1 MIAKLNVDASKIII
15 GGKASGALKGIGRT
29 IAQETAMSG
38 YGAVAN
44 TDVGVVV
51 THVYDGYETLRSF
64 NAPALAQEAK
74 HSAFAFFRDAIADAA
89 ENPIGELGSYH
100 NVANGEDY
108 NLFYSDLLNGHKMIE
123 DDLLTSSPDSIEARL
138 DYANL
143 DWNDPTA
150 RADYLKNIQDYAQ
163 QSGLRDH
170 AGFSEGRLSAS
181 SNELK
186 ILLHTS
192 STEEYTAYV
201 KQFESAIQDNFN
213 TQLSAARDHARE
225 LGYKGSL
232 TDVKA
237 MEKFAATLGPA
248 EKGSMEQLI
257 QMTNGKINKVD
268 QFVLARIADG
278 QIDIQEVLAGTKGPD
293 GVTRH
298 MLNGVEL
305 DDKSLHALA
314 ALNVF
319 AHSDAVASSYQNKI
333 LESIGGSSELCEFDL
348 NNIKHVNIRCR
359 EFEEALTK
367 AGFGAWQPSD
377 GKFNIATKAGKNGVV
392 KGVGLQ
398 HMSMKQLRNIDLSKI
413 KDPDV
418 RNALKQYINL
428 REHKDT
434 LNAAKQLM
442 QNMKMRITQLA
453 RKVLGDSDL
462 SQAIGQIQSQY
473 RNVQYGM
480 KVWAK
485 IGDISRWIGK
495 TSRKLALRKDDKLLK
510 KALEKGGRHQTRYDK
525 RMQSKHSGKARQE
538 RFDAKQAKQ
547 KAKAKAKNTKKA
559 NAKQAKMKK
568 MKSTKRGAR
577 KLTNKAGRAERKLL
591 KKAGKQGTDLV
602 RNAGHLAKHG
612 AVGTTGSG
620 TAAASSTAAASAS
633 GSAAGGA
640 AGSSA
645 AGAGAAGGGAS
656 VGVVLIYIIV
666 IALIV
671 CAICQIISGVCD
683 IILSAATEFDN
694 TLLGK
699 MINWVTDLL
708 ENWTWP
714 WEASNEEKENVL
726 WYTMLK
732 LQNEDASKKHVA
744 NAIPA
749 GSEFRGGMSP
759 VKRGTAD
766 KGPHE
771 YLSEDDNTYNVSW
784 ARPVYTSENIGNWPQ
799 ADTYYVYTNA
809 ETGEPINEF
818 TNIKTCLSMAHAY
831 TYQIETKK
839 HIENFTTYA
848 IGLWN
853 YLNKHEVTAIL
864 DMCNGCGTYTY
875 DCDIDWECEKG
886 CDDPEHCSHKD
897 NEKKAHW
904 ESAYYG
910 EAYLNN
916 WIYKTSPGAHIKIY
930 LNNAHKFY
938 IVKGTPTDRTDHGCL
953 QTVHNNTT
961 GVVTTT
967 DLLNLGR
974 DSTTNSPIVNYSSYN
989 SSYDTTDYDNRKTN
1003 NSYYGNASGG
1013 PVEWYADP
1021 KGAKACFEKG
1031 IGSIGGFM
1039 SFNSYNT
1046 AYCSSSTSPI
1056 SGCNNYEAKD
1066 TYKRVE
1072 TTKYHQDAGSG
1083 PVHTQNGYVVSWR
1096 TTQPWC
1102 NSGMHTNERHYY
1114 QCKGHSTP
1122 VYCQETYTYTYTTSY
1137 SYGGTYYYPSGTYT
1151 VRATTSASLACSNS
1165 HKVENVYLCSGLVT
1179 SLPTRVTLYVCDGH
1193 THHGTFDDTSKF
1205 WNECKNYVEPQY
1217 DSHGYLIRGGYYE
1230 SGYDYLGCFY
1240 SCNGY
1245 KEVSYQKS
1253 STKLYVCKG
1262 HWKCNTH
1269 YTCPGHTL
1277 TYCRGHISYQIERK
1291 SIVEDTE
1298 AIYKDSWTYTVPG
1311 TFLWFI
1317 KTETVYT
1324 PKKSA
1329 PSGQKSLARKDWPG
1343 WTTENREMMK
1353 TVYTSDWYAKYGV
1366 GLDSFVG
1373 GQCSDTEK
1381 AKIKETFKITEAKI
1395 GSQLMANLDFALD
1408 ACGQVCYYPGDKAV
1422 TGGYEGNKFNTTA
1435 DKVFDDN
1442 KVQRGVHGL
1451 DPKYFA
1457 DWIYRSTH
1465 ANAEHKAL
1473 STDFHHNPFTIT
1485 DDVKAGTP
1493 IVNFSDSEHI
1503 RTGILIGTF
1512 KQNGNLK
1519 IRYIGIDT
1527 GSQTGGGWVTIIT
1540 ESAVGWRYS
1549 DSTLS

>member
-1 MIAKLNVDASKIII
+1 MLTKLNVDATKVVIS
-15 GGKASGALKGIGRT
+15 GKASGALKGLAR
-29 IAQETAMSG
+29 AASQEAMISG
-38 YGAVAN
+38 YGSISN
-44 TDVGVVV
+44 TEVGVVL

-64 NAPALAQEAK
+64 NAPALAKEAQ

-89 ENPIGELGSYH
+89 ENPIGELGTYH
-100 NVANGEDY
+100 NVANGQDY
-108 NLFYSDLLNGHKMIE
+108 NLFYEDLLNGHKMIE

-138 DYANL
+138 DYSNL
-143 DWNDPTA
+143 DWNDPAA
-150 RADYLKNIQDYAQ
+150 RAEYLKNVQEYAQ
-163 QSGLRDH
+163 QTGLRDH
-170 AGFSEGRLSAS
+170 TGFSESRLSAS
-181 SNELK
+181 ANELK

-192 STEEYTAYV
+192 STEEYTAYI
-201 KQFESAIQDNFN
+201 KQFESAIQENFN
-213 TQLSAARDHARE
+213 TQLSAAQDYARE

-248 EKGSMEQLI
+248 DKGAMEQLI
-257 QMTNGKINKVD
+257 QMTDGKINKVD
-268 QFVLARIADG
+268 QFILGRISDG

-298 MLNGVEL
+298 MLDGVEL

-319 AHSDAVASSYQNKI
+319 AHSDAVASTYQTKI
-333 LESIGGSSELCEFDL
+333 LESIGGSTELCEFDL

-359 EFEEALTK
+359 EFEDALTK
-367 AGFGAWQPSD
+367 AGYGAWQTAD
-377 GKFNIATKAGKNGVV
+377 GKFQIATKAGKNGTI

-442 QNMKMRITQLA
+442 QNMKMRITQLV

-473 RNVQYGM
+473 RNVQFGM
-480 KVWAK
+480 KMWAK
-485 IGDISRWIGK
+485 IGDITKWIGK
-495 TSRKLALRKDDKLLK
+495 TMRDHALK
-510 KALEKGGRHQTRYDK
+510 KDTRILEKYGRESSQYK
-525 RMQSKHSGKARQE
+525 SRMQSNRSGEARKARYE
-538 RFDAKQAKQ
+538 AKQAKQ
-547 KAKAKAKNTKKA
+547 KAKTKAKNTKKA
-559 NAKQAKMKK
+559 QAKQAKVDK
-568 MKSTKRGAR
+568 MKTTKKGR
-577 KLTNKAGRAERKLL
+577 KKLAKQSKRAEKQLL
-591 KKAGKQGTDLV
+591 KKAGKQGSDAV
-602 RNAGHLAKHG
+602 RRAGHLAKHG
-612 AVGTTGSG
+612 AAGTTSSAG
-620 TAAASSTAAASAS
+620 TAAAGSSTAAS
-633 GSAAGGA
+633 AGGA
-640 AGSSA
+640 S
-645 AGAGAAGGGAS
+645 AGAGSGAASAGATGGGVSA
-656 VGVVLIYIIV
+656 GVVCLWIIL

-671 CAICQIISGVCD
+671 SAICQIIAGVCNA
-683 IILSAATEFDN
+683 ILSAATEFDN

-699 MINWVTDLL
+699 MVNWVTDLL
-708 ENWTWP
+708 DNWKWP
-714 WEASNEEKENVL
+714 WEAGEEEKENVL

-732 LQNEDASKKHVA
+732 LQNEDASKKQVA

-839 HIENFTTYA
+839 HVENFTTYA
-848 IGLWN
+848 MGLWN

-875 DCDIDWECEKG
+875 DCNIDWECSKG
-886 CDDPEHCSHKD
+886 CESPCKHAGD
-897 NEKKAHW
+897 KKNSAHW

-910 EAYLNN
+910 EVYLPNL
-916 WIYKTSPGAHIKIY
+916 IYKTSPGAKIKIY

-938 IVKGTPTDRTDHGCL
+938 VVKGTPTGRTDRGCL
-953 QTVHNNTT
+953 QTIHNNTT

-974 DSTTNSPIVNYSSYN
+974 DSTTNSPVIKYSAYN
-989 SSYDTTDYDNRKTN
+989 SGYDTTDINNRKIN
-1003 NSYYGNASGG
+1003 NSYYGNSHGG

-1021 KGAKACFEKG
+1021 KAAKACFEKG
-1031 IGSIGGFM
+1031 VGNVVGFI
-1039 SFNSYNT
+1039 SFNDYNT
-1046 AYCSSSTSPI
+1046 TYCSSSTSPI
-1056 SGCNNYEAKD
+1056 YSCNNYEAKD
-1066 TYKRVE
+1066 TYKRIE

-1165 HKVENVYLCSGLVT
+1165 RKVENVYLCSGLVT

-1205 WNECKNYVEPQY
+1205 WNECKNYVAPQY

-1262 HWKCNTH
+1262 HFKCGTH
-1269 YTCPGHTL
+1269 YTCPDHTL

-1291 SIVEDTE
+1291 SIWVESD
-1298 AIYKDSWTYTVPG
+1298 AIYKDNWTYTVPG
-1311 TFLWFI
+1311 NKFLWFTADPI
-1317 KTETVYT
+1317 TYSPQKN
-1324 PKKSA
+1324 
-1329 PSGQKSLARKDWPG
+1329 PSSSDHKSLARGDWSG
-1343 WTTENREMMK
+1343 WTTDNRELMA
-1353 TVYTSDWYAKYGV
+1353 TVYASDWYAKYGV

-1373 GQCSDTEK
+1373 GQCSSTEK
-1381 AKIKETFKITEAKI
+1381 EKIKETFKITEAQI
-1395 GSQLMANLDFALD
+1395 GTQLMQNLDFALD
-1408 ACGQVCYYPGDKAV
+1408 ACGKVCYYPGDKAV
-1422 TGGYEGNKFNTTA
+1422 APKYEAANKFNTTA
-1435 DKVFDDN
+1435 PKVWDKN
-1442 KVQRGVHGL
+1442 RVQRGVHGL
-1451 DPKYFA
+1451 DPQYFA
-1457 DWIYRSTH
+1457 DWVYRSTH
-1465 ANAEHKAL
+1465 NNATL
-1473 STDFHHNPFTIT
+1473 SELTTSYYNNPYTVT
-1485 DDVKAGTP
+1485 SNVPAGTP
-1493 IVNFSDSEHI
+1493 IVNNTDANNLRS
-1503 RTGILIGTF
+1503 GILIGTF
-1512 KQNGNLK
+1512 TQDGKLM
-1519 IRYIGIDT
+1519 IRYVGIDT
-1527 GSQTGGGWVTIIT
+1527 GSVTGGGWVTILT
-1540 ESAVGWRYS
+1540 ESANGWRYS
-1549 DSTLS
+1549 EKTKA

>member
-1 MIAKLNVDASKIII
+1 MITKLNIDASKVII
-15 GGKASGALKGIGRT
+15 GGKASGALKGIGKT
-29 IAQETAMSG
+29 LSTEAMLSG
-38 YGAVAN
+38 YGSISN
-44 TDVGVVV
+44 TELGVVM

-100 NVANGEDY
+100 NVANGQDY
-108 NLFYSDLLNGHKMIE
+108 NLFYEDLLHGHKMIE
-123 DDLLTSSPDSIEARL
+123 DDLLTSAPDSIEARL
-138 DYANL
+138 DYSNL

-150 RADYLKNIQDYAQ
+150 RADYLKNIQEYAQ
-163 QSGLRDH
+163 QAGLRDH

-192 STEEYTAYV
+192 SKEEYTAYIQ
-201 KQFESAIQDNFN
+201 QFETAIQEHFN
-213 TQLSAARDHARE
+213 AQLSEARDYARE

-248 EKGSMEQLI
+248 EKGAMEQLI

-268 QFVLARIADG
+268 QFVLARIAEG
-278 QIDIQEVLAGTKGPD
+278 HIDIQEVLAGTKGPD

-319 AHSDAVASSYQNKI
+319 AHSDAIASSYQNKI
-333 LESIGGSSELCEFDL
+333 LESIGGSSELCAFDL

-428 REHKDT
+428 REHKET
-434 LNAAKQLM
+434 LNAAKQMM

-462 SQAIGQIQSQY
+462 SQAIGQIQTQY

-485 IGDISRWIGK
+485 IGDISKWIGK

-538 RFDAKQAKQ
+538 RFDTKQAKQ
-547 KAKAKAKNTKKA
+547 KAKTKAKNTKKA
-559 NAKQAKMKK
+559 KAKQAKIKK

-577 KLTNKAGRAERKLL
+577 KLTKKAGRAQKKLL

-602 RNAGHLAKHG
+602 RNAAHLAKHG
-612 AVGTTGSG
+612 AVGTTGTS
-620 TAAASSTAAASAS
+620 TAAASSAAASS
-633 GSAAGGA
+633 GA

-699 MINWVTDLL
+699 MVNWVKDLL
-708 ENWTWP
+708 DNWTWP

-732 LQNEDASKKHVA
+732 LQNEDASKKQVA
-744 NAIPA
+744 NAIPV

-839 HIENFTTYA
+839 HIENFTTYSL
-848 IGLWN
+848 GLWN

-864 DMCNGCGTYTY
+864 DMCDGCGTYTY
-875 DCDIDWECEKG
+875 DCNIDWECSKG
-886 CDDPEHCSHKD
+886 CESPCKHAGD
-897 NEKKAHW
+897 KKNSAHW

-910 EAYLNN
+910 EAYKNK
-916 WIYKTSPGAHIKIY
+916 WIYETSPGAKINIS

-938 IVKGTPTDRTDHGCL
+938 IVKGTPTDRTDRGCL

-961 GVVTTT
+961 GVVTVT
-967 DLLNLGR
+967 DLLHLGR
-974 DSTTNSPIVNYSSYN
+974 DKTTNSPIVKYSAYN
-989 SSYDTTDYDNRKTN
+989 SSYGTTNSDNRKTTS
-1003 NSYYGNASGG
+1003 SYYGDSHGG
-1013 PVEWYADP
+1013 PVVWYVDP
-1021 KGAKACFEKG
+1021 KAAKACFEKSAG
-1031 IGSIGGFM
+1031 TLVGNV
-1039 SFNSYNT
+1039 SFNDYNT
-1046 AYCSSSTSPI
+1046 TYCSSSTSPI
-1056 SGCNNYEAKD
+1056 YSCNNYEAKD
-1066 TYKRVE
+1066 TYKRIE

-1096 TTQPWC
+1096 TKQYWC
-1102 NSGMHTNERHYY
+1102 PNDNEPHTNERQYY
-1114 QCKGHSTP
+1114 QCQGHSTP
-1122 VYCQETYTYTYTTSY
+1122 VYCQETHPYTYTTSY
-1137 SYGGTYYYPSGTYT
+1137 SYGGGTYYPSGTYT

-1165 HKVENVYLCSGLVT
+1165 HKVENVYLGSGPVGT
-1179 SLPTRVTLYVCDGH
+1179 LPARVTLYVCDGH
-1193 THHGTFDDTSKF
+1193 TNHGTFDDTSKF
-1205 WNECKNYVEPQY
+1205 WYECKNYVTPQY
-1217 DSHGYLIRGGYYE
+1217 DSYGNIISGGYYVD
-1230 SGYDYLGCFY
+1230 GYKYLGSFY
-1240 SCNGY
+1240 SCDGY
-1245 KEVSYQKS
+1245 TEVSYQKS

-1262 HWKCNTH
+1262 HFKCNTH
-1269 YTCPGHTL
+1269 YHCPDHTL

-1291 SIVEDTE
+1291 SIWVESD
-1298 AIYKDSWTYTVPG
+1298 AIYKDNWTYTVPG
-1311 TFLWFI
+1311 NKFLWFTGDPI
-1317 KTETVYT
+1317 TYS
-1324 PKKSA
+1324 PQKS
-1329 PSGQKSLARKDWPG
+1329 PSNSDHKSLARGDWPG
-1343 WTTENREMMK
+1343 WTRENRELMA

-1373 GQCSDTEK
+1373 GQCSSTEK
-1381 AKIKETFKITEAKI
+1381 ERIKETFKITEAQI
-1395 GSQLMANLDFALD
+1395 GTQLMQNLDFALD

-1422 TGGYEGNKFNTTA
+1422 TGGYDGNKFNTVA

-1457 DWIYRSTH
+1457 DWVYRSTH
-1465 ANAEHKAL
+1465 ANAEIQEL
-1473 STDFHHNPFTIT
+1473 STALHLNPFSVTAN
-1485 DDVKAGTP
+1485 VKAGTP
-1493 IVNFSDSEHI
+1493 IVNLSDTNHI

-1512 KQNGNLK
+1512 SQNGNLK
-1519 IRYIGIDT
+1519 IRYVGIDT
-1527 GSQTGGGWVTIIT
+1527 GSQTGGGWVTILT
-1540 ESAVGWRYS
+1540 ESASGWKYS
-1549 DSTLS
+1549 EKTLS